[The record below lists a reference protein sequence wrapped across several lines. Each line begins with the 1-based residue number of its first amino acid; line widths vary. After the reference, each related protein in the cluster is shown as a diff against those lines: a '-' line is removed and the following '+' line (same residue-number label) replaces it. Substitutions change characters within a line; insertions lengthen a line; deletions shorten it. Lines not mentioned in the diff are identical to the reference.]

1 MRSNEIFCLIFS
13 LVSMIF
19 DIRCEKVPNY
29 WNLCGLLTLFF
40 LQGFEW
46 KWIIGGITPFVVLF
60 ILFLCK
66 MIGTGDIKVFMVL
79 GYAMGLEWILQCM
92 AGSFL
97 IGACMTL
104 PILFYRCNLGQRLI
118 YFFTYLKTVF
128 QTGTIPPYLATGKFP
143 ENTHFTISIFGSVVL
158 LIIVKGGYL

>member
-1 MRSNEIFCLIFS
+1 MGSNEIFCLMFS
-13 LVSMIF
+13 FVSMIF
-19 DIRCEKVPNY
+19 DIKWEKVPNA
-29 WNLCGLLTLFF
+29 WNFFGWLILFF

-46 KWIIGGITPFVVLF
+46 KWIIGGIAPFIILF

-79 GYAMGLEWILQCM
+79 GYAMGLKWIIQCI

-97 IGACMTL
+97 IGACAAL
-104 PILFYRCNLGQRLI
+104 LILLSRHNLYQRLV

-128 QTGTIPPYLATGKFP
+128 ETGTFPPYLAMGKHP
-143 ENTHFTISIFGSVVL
+143 ENTHFTIFIFCSVVL
-158 LIIVKGGYL
+158 LITQGGYL